1 MRRIL
6 IGVILL
12 ILYGS
17 LYPWQ
22 FVRAPPGE
30 VLAWPDTF
38 DSADVILNILVYVPL
53 GACAYWAFP
62 ALRRMRFVLPIL
74 LGLVLSF
81 GIELVQ
87 AFEPARSSELSDVL
101 ANTGGAAIG
110 MLLAAF
116 IPMRPSPEL
125 YLLACWAAH
134 LVFFGAFSWP
144 VEMDG
149 WLVAL
154 SAAMPGRSFRW
165 RGIIAVMCYLALLY
179 RGLAPFHFVST
190 PAPFNWRPFE
200 AFIFEN
206 REDAIRILM
215 AKLFWYG
222 AAVWVLRRLRLG
234 WIAAGA
240 VAASVLMAIEIT
252 QRYIPPHISEITDP
266 LMALLIAAFF
276 AALPRIVMVVAGV
289 IRRDGRIL
297 ICQRKRGGRHEL
309 KWEFPGGKVEE
320 QETPPN
326 ALARELREELGV
338 EARVGKEITR
348 YEYQYPSRPPILLI
362 FYEVTDFSGE
372 SENRIFE
379 QMVWEEP
386 ARLPSY
392 DFLEGDERF
401 LLMMSARVG
410 SPPQATGLPHD
421 RA

>member
-12 ILYGS
+12 IVYGS

-22 FVRAPPGE
+22 FVRVPPGE
-30 VLAWPDTF
+30 VLAWPDAF
-38 DSADVILNILVYVPL
+38 DSGDVILNVLVYVPL

-62 ALRRMRFVLPIL
+62 SLRRMRLVLPIL

-81 GIELVQ
+81 SVELVQ
-87 AFEPARSSELSDVL
+87 AFEPARSSELSDVV

-110 MLLAAF
+110 MLLAAV

-125 YLLACWAAH
+125 YLLACWAGH
-134 LVFFGAFSWP
+134 LLFFGASAWP
-144 VEMDG
+144 VEIAGM
-149 WLVAL
+149 LIVL
-154 SAAMPGRSFRW
+154 SAAMPERSFRW
-165 RGIIAVMCYLALLY
+165 RWSIAILCYSALLY
-179 RGLAPFHFVST
+179 RGLTPFHFVST

-200 AFIFEN
+200 AFIFDR
-206 REDAIRILM
+206 REDAIRILT

-240 VAASVLMAIEIT
+240 VAASLLMAIEIT
-252 QRYIPPHISEITDP
+252 QRYIPLHISEITDP

-276 AALPRIVMVVAGV
+276 AALPGLVNVVAGV

-297 ICQRKRGGRHEL
+297 ICQRKRGSRHEL

-320 QETPPN
+320 RETPAS

-338 EARVGKEITR
+338 EARVGKELTR

-362 FYEVTDFSGE
+362 FYEVTEFSGE
-372 SENRIFE
+372 PENRVFE

-386 ARLPSY
+386 ARLAAC
-392 DFLEGDERF
+392 DFLEGDARF
-401 LLMMSARVG
+401 LRMFDKL
-410 SPPQATGLPHD
+410 LPH
-421 RA
+421 